1 MKEELLVSKAIEN
14 LPYGLSAE
22 YRSLE
27 LAGDHDGLLTFVT
40 PQEQKLTF
48 AAEVKQIS
56 RLSTLSA
63 IGRKSDETAE
73 HPLLLICNP
82 LTERM
87 SEYCSI
93 NGINYI
99 DTAGNMQINVP
110 GLYMHVTG
118 KQAEKA
124 ITAAGSLPEGV
135 MKLLF
140 VLISDPDSLNK
151 PYRQLAELS
160 GISLGMV
167 SKAFELLEQ
176 RRHYRK
182 AQSGRRLIEPEALC
196 TLWIKEYARA
206 LKPRL
211 DHLIVS
217 APESWTHLTL
227 AEGEYRGG
235 ELAAAVLTDNYLIPE
250 SGIIYTPHSLLQRR
264 KELNL
269 KPVPE
274 AGLQLIRRFWG
285 SFILNEKAEAML
297 CVADMLD
304 AQDDRTLEVA
314 RIINDNYLELSE
326 AALFSY

>member
-1 MKEELLVSKAIEN
+1 MKAEMLLSKAIEN

-22 YRSLE
+22 YESEE
-27 LAGDHDGLLTFVT
+27 LTGDSDGLLTIVT
-40 PQEQKLTF
+40 PQGEKLTF
-48 AAEVKQIS
+48 ATEIKQIF
-56 RLSTLSA
+56 RISTLGA
-63 IGRKSDETAE
+63 IRRMSDEAAKY
-73 HPLLLICNP
+73 PLLLICNQ
-82 LTERM
+82 LSEGM
-87 SEYCSI
+87 SEYCSQ

-99 DTAGNMQINVP
+99 DIAGNMQISVP
-110 GLYMHVTG
+110 GLYMHVAG

-124 ITAAGSLPEGV
+124 IASAGSLPEGV

-140 VLISDPDSLNK
+140 VLLSEPDLLNK
-151 PYRQLAELS
+151 PYRKLAELS

-167 SKAFELLEQ
+167 SKGFELLEQ

-211 DHLIVS
+211 DQLVVA
-217 APESWTHLTL
+217 APESWAHLTL
-227 AEGEYRGG
+227 AEGEYKGG
-235 ELAAAVLTDNYLIPE
+235 ELAAAALTDNYLIPG

-274 AGLQLIRRFWG
+274 AGLQLIRCFWG
-285 SFILNEKAEAML
+285 SFILNEKAKAML
-297 CVADMLD
+297 CLADMLD
-304 AQDDRTLEVA
+304 VHDDRTLEVA